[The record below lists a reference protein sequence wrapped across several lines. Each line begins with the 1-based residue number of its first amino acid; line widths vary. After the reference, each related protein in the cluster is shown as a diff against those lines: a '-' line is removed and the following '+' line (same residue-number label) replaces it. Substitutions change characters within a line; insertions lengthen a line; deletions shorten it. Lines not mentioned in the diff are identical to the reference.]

1 MINLLVLESITK
13 ARKNKWRT
21 NVAKKVFNIAVS
33 LAFILLLLGY
43 IRNTARSYRYRD
55 LCDQYREQLNETTET
70 NRELNDRLG
79 RITEVVG
86 RLSETANAN
95 VSDARGIVETVER
108 LRTEVQELENICYDN
123 NTIDSYYDWLDSEL
137 GLQ

>member
-1 MINLLVLESITK
+1 MF
-13 ARKNKWRT
+13 
-21 NVAKKVFNIAVS
+21 KKVFNIIISIV
-33 LAFILLLLGY
+33 FILLLFGC

-55 LCDQYREQLNETTET
+55 LCNQYREQLSITET
-70 NRELNDRLG
+70 ANRALNDRLG

-86 RLSETANAN
+86 RLSETTERNIT
-95 VSDARGIVETVER
+95 DARSIVETVEL
-108 LRTEVQELENICYDN
+108 LRVQVQELENICYDN